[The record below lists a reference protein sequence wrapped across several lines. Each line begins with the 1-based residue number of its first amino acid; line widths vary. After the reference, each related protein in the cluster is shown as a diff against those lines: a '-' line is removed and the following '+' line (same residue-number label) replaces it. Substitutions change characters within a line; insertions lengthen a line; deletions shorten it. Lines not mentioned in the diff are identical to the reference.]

1 MTMHPFFQRTEQL
14 GTSDP
19 DPEPRKHYEVH
30 CGKCGWWGYESQL
43 RKIYKPIPTE
53 QGGITPELCCAMCGE
68 AGWLEYKD
76 NSSISLED
84 SVVNAVDKRW
94 ELVVAAMLVGRATE
108 KECRRLSQLK
118 K

>member
-1 MTMHPFFQRTEQL
+1 MTQSLFRAEQL

-43 RKIYKPIPTE
+43 RKIYSPNPLE
-53 QGGITPELCCAMCGE
+53 QGGVTPELCCPMCYE
-68 AGWLEYKD
+68 AGWLEFKD
-76 NSSISLED
+76 DGPANLAK
-84 SVVNAVDKRW
+84 SVTNAVDKRW

-108 KECRRLSQLK
+108 KECLRKSLLK